1 MIKLETHC
9 HSLGANVCPK
19 SPPEQIIE
27 DYLNAGYG
35 GAISTNHYSKGAF
48 ETFPEGDDLVKAK
61 YFLSLIHD
69 FKEKGAK
76 KGFKVFNGIEVRLS
90 YNNQEFMIIGFEDKF
105 LLDNCSLYT
114 YTQEQLFEV
123 CCKAG
128 VLMSQT
134 HPKRSSGKHKVIA
147 CDPKFLHATETFNGH
162 FHHVNNN
169 DDAEKFASENNL
181 IKLSGTDYHEFGQPI
196 TAGIYIPEEIDT
208 EKQLLDYLF
217 KGDFKRIENKELYLE
232 TMKKWLEYKQRW
244 K

>member
-9 HSLGANVCPK
+9 HSLGANTCPK

-27 DYLNAGYG
+27 DYLNMGYG
-35 GAISTNHYSKGAF
+35 GVISTNHYSKGAF
-48 ETFPEGDDLVKAK
+48 VTYPDGDDRVKAE
-61 YFLSLIHD
+61 YFLSLIDD
-69 FKEKGAK
+69 FKEKGRK
-76 KGFKVFNGIEVRLS
+76 KGFKVFNGVEVRLLC
-90 YNNQEFMIIGFEDKF
+90 NEQEFMLIGFDRQF
-105 LLDNCSLYT
+105 LLDNCSMYT
-114 YTQEQLFEV
+114 YTQEQLFAV
-123 CCKAG
+123 CEKAG

-147 CDPKFLHATETFNGH
+147 SDPKFLHAAEVFNGH

-169 DDAEKFASENNL
+169 DEALKFVTENNL

-196 TAGIYIPEEIDT
+196 TAGIYIPEEIET

-217 KGDFKRIENKELYLE
+217 KGEFERIEDKELYLE
-232 TMKKWLEYKQRW
+232 TMQKWLEYKRLC